1 MSMFSIKRIPSQ
13 QPQGIITGEAA
24 SGLLEIQAM
33 ASGPCQA
40 CKLQPVSPWLPQSLG
55 ISQ

>member
-1 MSMFSIKRIPSQ
+1 MFSIKRIPSQ